1 MSVLVAG
8 GAGYIGS
15 VTAEELLAA
24 GFEVVIYDNLS
35 RGHRAAVPEGAAFVE
50 GDLGDA
56 AALARAFR
64 DHRVTAVM
72 HFAAHSLVPESMT
85 NPSIYFHNNVEVGR
99 IVLDAMRRE
108 GVPFLV
114 FSSTCATYGEPETVP
129 ITEDLPQRPTTPY
142 GESKL
147 MFERML
153 HWYHVIH
160 GVNYSVLRYFN
171 AAGASETRGEDH
183 RPETHLI
190 PIVLAV
196 AQGRRESVAVYGDDY
211 PTRDGTCVR
220 DYIHVRDLAQAHILA
235 LRAKAGEATHYNLGN
250 GEGYSVREV
259 IESCRRVTGRPIREA
274 AAPRRPGDP
283 PVLIGS
289 SEKARR
295 ELGWTPR
302 WPSLDAIV
310 AAAWEWHARR
320 PDGYG
325 N

>member
-1 MSVLVAG
+1 VSILVAG

-15 VTAEELLAA
+15 ITAEELLAA
-24 GFEVVIYDNLS
+24 GREVVVYDNLS
-35 RGHRAAVPEGAAFVE
+35 RGHRAAVPRGAAFVQ

-56 AALARAFR
+56 ATLRAALR

-99 IVLDAMRRE
+99 ILLDAMVSE
-108 GVPFLV
+108 GVPFIV

-129 ITEDLPQRPTTPY
+129 IHEDLPQRPTNPY
-142 GESKL
+142 GESKR

-153 HWYHVIH
+153 EWYHRIH
-160 GVNYSVLRYFN
+160 GVRHSILRYFN
-171 AAGASETRGEDH
+171 AAGASEDLGEDH

-190 PIVLAV
+190 PLVLAV
-196 AQGRRESVAVYGDDY
+196 AQGKRASVAVFGDDY
-211 PTRDGTCVR
+211 PTRDGTCIR
-220 DYIHVRDLAQAHILA
+220 DYIHIRDLAQAHLLA
-235 LRAKAGEATHYNLGN
+235 LAKKAGETTHYNLGN

-259 IESCRRVTGRPIREA
+259 IDACRRVTGHAIPEVL
-274 AAPRRPGDP
+274 APRRPGDP
-283 PVLIGS
+283 PVLIGA

-302 WPSLDAIV
+302 FPSLDAIV
-310 AAAWEWHARR
+310 ESAWAWHRR
-320 PDGYG
+320 HPDGYPD
-325 N
+325 